1 MKFGNNRMLRIVL
14 VIYIVILIMACTLTC
29 GFYYQNR
36 KNAHLTSMNNT
47 LIYLVAEYKNLTENF
62 WKYYLPVF
70 TEKDTSYTVLDS
82 YFSAPGN
89 RALSPME
96 KQQLMH
102 VLSRLTVHADAI
114 RWVALYAPERSV
126 NYIYYVGTGRLEE
139 LTESFPFQEELRESG
154 AHMKV
159 YGSKPVWLLD
169 HTEQTFA
176 IAGGAPS
183 AKANGRLLF
192 GFDTQSFDNIVKQN
206 ETVFESLTYQNA

>member
-36 KNAHLTSMNNT
+36 KNAHLASMNNT

-89 RALSPME
+89 KALSPME

-126 NYIYYVGTGRLEE
+126 NLYLLRRHGAAGRADGKL
-139 LTESFPFQEELRESG
+139 SFSGGIARIGRAHDSLWQQARLAAGSHGANLRHRRRR
-154 AHMKV
+154 A
-159 YGSKPVWLLD
+159 
-169 HTEQTFA
+169 
-176 IAGGAPS
+176 
-183 AKANGRLLF
+183 F
-192 GFDTQSFDNIVKQN
+192 GKGERTAV
-206 ETVFESLTYQNA
+206 VRVRYAVV

>member
-14 VIYIVILIMACTLTC
+14 VIYIVILIMSCTLTC

-114 RWVALYAPERSV
+114 RWVALYAGGISAA
-126 NYIYYVGTGRLEE
+126 VG
-139 LTESFPFQEELRESG
+139 
-154 AHMKV
+154 
-159 YGSKPVWLLD
+159 
-169 HTEQTFA
+169 
-176 IAGGAPS
+176 
-183 AKANGRLLF
+183 LLF
-192 GFDTQSFDNIVKQN
+192 HGR
-206 ETVFESLTYQNA
+206 